1 MAEHQPEQNKILIA
15 KPFLQDGFFRRAIVL
30 LAEHNE
36 SGSVGFV
43 MNRPMYVKLKDII
56 SNLKNADFPV
66 YLGGPVSQ
74 DQLFFIH
81 RCGEHINGSLPIGG
95 GYFWN
100 GDYSDL
106 ISLIR
111 KGKISTKEIK
121 FFLGYSGW
129 GEGQL
134 HDELESDSWIVSDA
148 NYKNLMRDASNEI
161 WGDEL
166 KRIGSNYNVLS
177 NFPQDPWMN

>member
-1 MAEHQPEQNKILIA
+1 MAEHQPGQNKILIA
-15 KPFLQDGFFRRAIVL
+15 KPFLHDGFFRRAVIL
-30 LAEHNE
+30 LAEHND

-43 MNRPMYVKLKDII
+43 MNRPASIKLQDLLT
-56 SNLKNADFPV
+56 NLKEADFPV
-66 YLGGPVSQ
+66 FLGGPVSQ
-74 DQLFFIH
+74 DQLFFVH
-81 RCGEHINGSLPIGG
+81 RYGEQINGSLPIGD

-106 ISLIR
+106 IQLIR
-111 KGKISTKEIK
+111 KGNIKSSGIK
-121 FFLGYSGW
+121 FFVGYSGW

-134 HDELESDSWIVSDA
+134 QDELQSDSWIVSDA
-148 NYKNLMRDASNEI
+148 NYKNLMREASNEI
-161 WGDEL
+161 WGEEL